1 MANANND
8 ANNEVRRLDNDPSIL
23 RRRTERLM
31 ALRYDSGRA
40 TVLACSAIDIH
51 ELERLIAR
59 GCPPLT
65 AARIAA

>member
-40 TVLACSAIDIH
+40 TVLACSAFDIH
-51 ELERLIAR
+51 
-59 GCPPLT
+59 GSSG
-65 AARIAA
+65 